1 MSAKEN
7 SEDPMTP
14 AETAARGLAA
24 VRGKH
29 PMVHHITNSV
39 VMNLTANITL
49 CLGAAPVMAAC
60 IQESPEMVRQAGA
73 LLLNI
78 GTLDPA
84 QVKSMLA
91 AGKAA
96 NSSGIP
102 VILDPVGAGAT
113 RLRTE
118 AAVTLLTELEISVI
132 RGNAGE
138 ILALAG
144 AGGKVRG
151 VDSME
156 GLDRRVDVVTAYA
169 GTHDCVIAVT
179 GEVDL
184 VTDGTR
190 VVRISNGHPMMGRV
204 TGTGCGATTAIACFA
219 AAVDDPLE
227 AATGGLI
234 CYGIAGEA
242 AAAVASGPGTFVPYF
257 LDALAGLDSG
267 MVARLTRAE
276 ELC

>member
-1 MSAKEN
+1 MN
-7 SEDPMTP
+7 P

-60 IQESPEMVRQAGA
+60 IQESAEMVRHAGA

-84 QVKSMLA
+84 LVKSMIA
-91 AGKAA
+91 AGNAA
-96 NSSGIP
+96 NSAGIP
-102 VILDPVGAGAT
+102 VILDPVGTGAT
-113 RLRTE
+113 LLRTE
-118 AAVTLLTELEISVI
+118 AAFTLLKELDISVI
-132 RGNAGE
+132 CGNAGE

-144 AGGKVRG
+144 ADGKVRG

-156 GLDRRVDVVTAYA
+156 RLDRRVDVVSAYA
-169 GTHDCVIAVT
+169 GMLDCVIAVT
-179 GEVDL
+179 GEVDI

-190 VVRISNGHPMMGRV
+190 VVRVSNGHPLMGYV

-227 AATGGLI
+227 AAAGALI

-242 AAAVASGPGTFVPYF
+242 AAAAASGPGTFVPYF

-267 MVARLTRAE
+267 MVARLARAE